1 MSGRRG
7 RLAGM
12 NNHIE
17 VDSGDVLVTV
27 GTTRRKHVFWSG
39 L

>member
-12 NNHIE
+12 NEHIDVE
-17 VDSGDVLVTV
+17 SGDVLVAV
-27 GTTRRKHVFWSG
+27 GMARH
-39 L
+39 

>member
-1 MSGRRG
+1 MSCRRG

-12 NNHIE
+12 NEHIE

-27 GTTRRKHVFWSG
+27 GTGSA
-39 L
+39 